1 METVHHH
8 RRNGRQLRR
17 ARTGVSARQ
26 GRVVDI
32 KKEQKD
38 RHTQSK
44 NEKQKQKQ
52 QAKNATKSSKQ
63 NVEACGAHVVLEL
76 VEL

>member
-1 METVHHH
+1 MIVIQE
-8 RRNGRQLRR
+8 
-17 ARTGVSARQ
+17 A
-26 GRVVDI
+26 
-32 KKEQKD
+32 QKD
-38 RHTQSK
+38 RQKQSK